1 MRSLL
6 PTLLVFLFKTFEEV
20 LRWALR
26 RDPTPPSAHL
36 GLTPREQVLEL
47 ERIRRQRHYKPGWLY
62 YRCRELGLEDTL
74 RELRQEDAVP

>member
-6 PTLLVFLFKTFEEV
+6 PTLLVFLFKLVEDV
-20 LRWALR
+20 IRWAVR
-26 RDPTPPSAHL
+26 GDSGPPSAHL

-47 ERIRRQRHYKPGWLY
+47 ERIRRQRNYKPGWLF

-74 RELRQEDAVP
+74 HELREEKRVL